1 MVKFIKNKFRFKF
14 FFVFHL
20 DRFLRKITIGQA
32 PTEKNF
38 TRETNFDITVASE
51 IMAVLALTSSLADL
65 RERLGRMVV
74 ASNRNGIPIT
84 ADDLGVSGALAV
96 LMRDA
101 SLLII

>member
-1 MVKFIKNKFRFKF
+1 MEVSLRN
-14 FFVFHL
+14 L
-20 DRFLRKITIGQA
+20 DRFLRKITIGQS

-51 IMAVLALTSSLADL
+51 IMAVLALTTSLGDL

-74 ASNRNGIPIT
+74 ASSRDGVPVT
-84 ADDLGVSGALAV
+84 ADDLGVGGALAV

-101 SLLII
+101 SKTILHVNGQFSLDFR